1 MLNHKYKASDLITMV
16 GLLAIIYGFGIAT
29 LVVPDKEFSEDENRY
44 LQQKPKFTIQNLV
57 DGIYTAEI
65 ADYFSDQIPLR
76 DLFVGTKAVIEIA
89 MLKSENN
96 DVLLGSDGYII
107 AKQDY
112 PSYDECDKNLKA
124 VNRFA
129 EALAA
134 DETLDVRLDVAIA
147 GRPQDVL
154 VKYVPALYPAEEYA
168 ERDFNHAA
176 SLLETS
182 SIDLLTPLRA
192 HADAGEYVYYKTD
205 HHWTSLG
212 AYYAYVELMTSWGLT
227 PYPLDYFTR
236 ETVSEDFYG
245 TTWSKAGMKWVGPDT
260 IEFFRYPGDDTLITE
275 IVDTGEKLDGL
286 YDRDYLAVK
295 DKYSAF
301 IGGNNGHVR
310 IYPADGSPLES
321 ERETLVLIKDSF
333 GHSLA
338 PFLAAHFDLEII
350 DLRYYKLPAIDFV
363 KETGADR
370 VLILYNMDSLLTTN
384 SLAMLNLG
392 LN

>member
-129 EALAA
+129 EALAS
-134 DETLDVRLDVAIA
+134 DETKDVQLDVAIA

-154 VKYVPALYPAEEYA
+154 ARYVPALYPAEEYA
-168 ERDFNHAA
+168 ERDFSHTA
-176 SLLETS
+176 SILE
-182 SIDLLTPLRA
+182 A
-192 HADAGEYVYYKTD
+192 Q
-205 HHWTSLG
+205 
-212 AYYAYVELMTSWGLT
+212 
-227 PYPLDYFTR
+227 TR
-236 ETVSEDFYG
+236 STF
-245 TTWSKAGMKWVGPDT
+245 
-260 IEFFRYPGDDTLITE
+260 
-275 IVDTGEKLDGL
+275 
-286 YDRDYLAVK
+286 
-295 DKYSAF
+295 
-301 IGGNNGHVR
+301 
-310 IYPADGSPLES
+310 
-321 ERETLVLIKDSF
+321 
-333 GHSLA
+333 
-338 PFLAAHFDLEII
+338 
-350 DLRYYKLPAIDFV
+350 
-363 KETGADR
+363 
-370 VLILYNMDSLLTTN
+370 
-384 SLAMLNLG
+384 
-392 LN
+392 

>member
-1 MLNHKYKASDLITMV
+1 M
-16 GLLAIIYGFGIAT
+16 
-29 LVVPDKEFSEDENRY
+29 
-44 LQQKPKFTIQNLV
+44 
-57 DGIYTAEI
+57 
-65 ADYFSDQIPLR
+65 
-76 DLFVGTKAVIEIA
+76 
-89 MLKSENN
+89 
-96 DVLLGSDGYII
+96 
-107 AKQDY
+107 
-112 PSYDECDKNLKA
+112 
-124 VNRFA
+124 
-129 EALAA
+129 
-134 DETLDVRLDVAIA
+134 
-147 GRPQDVL
+147 
-154 VKYVPALYPAEEYA
+154 
-168 ERDFNHAA
+168 
-176 SLLETS
+176 
-182 SIDLLTPLRA
+182 
-192 HADAGEYVYYKTD
+192 YYKTD

-212 AYYAYVELMTSWGLT
+212 AYYAYVEIMNSWGLT

-260 IEFFRYPGDDTLITE
+260 IEFIRYPGDDTLITE

-295 DKYSAF
+295 DKYSSF